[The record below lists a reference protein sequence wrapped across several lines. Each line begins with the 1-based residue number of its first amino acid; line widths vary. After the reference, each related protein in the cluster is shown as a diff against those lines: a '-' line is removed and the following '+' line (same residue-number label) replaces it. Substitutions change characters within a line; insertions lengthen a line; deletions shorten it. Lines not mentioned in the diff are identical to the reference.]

1 MKGILIMPRYL
12 KVLLDESRTTT
23 NNGEYENGISYVEL
37 FKKKFRKSIIFHYHV
52 INTTSH
58 LFIIKRI
65 VNNKKELY
73 EKLISYGIFPLDV
86 GNTKCNVP
94 EKMYNVYFQSGSRII
109 VNNLNVIKK

>member
-1 MKGILIMPRYL
+1 MPRYL

-23 NNGEYENGISYVEL
+23 NNGEYENPISYVEL
-37 FKKKFRKSIIFHYHV
+37 FKEKFRKSILFHYHV

-65 VNNKKELY
+65 VNNKNELFN
-73 EKLISYGIFPLDV
+73 KLLAIGIIPLDI

-94 EKMYNVYFQSGSRII
+94 EKIYNVYFQSGSKII
-109 VNNLNVIKK
+109 VNNINKINKKY

>member
-1 MKGILIMPRYL
+1 MPRYL

-23 NNGEYENGISYVEL
+23 YNGRYEKGISYVEL
-37 FKKKFRKSIIFHYHV
+37 FKQEFRKSIIFHYHV

-58 LFIIKRI
+58 LFIIKR
-65 VNNKKELY
+65 VCSNKTELLK
-73 EKLISYGIFPLDV
+73 KLMEYGIFPLDV

-109 VNNLNVIKK
+109 VNNLNKINKK